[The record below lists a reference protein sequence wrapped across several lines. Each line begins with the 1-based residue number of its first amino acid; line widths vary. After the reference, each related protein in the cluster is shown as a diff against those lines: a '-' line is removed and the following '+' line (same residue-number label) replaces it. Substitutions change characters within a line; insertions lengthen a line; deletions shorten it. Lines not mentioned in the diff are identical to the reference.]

1 MIWYESKVNQFISGI
16 INAGKKPKNKNQIV
30 SYINAKYQAIELDRI
45 LNDMDQTEK
54 NEFVDKAAAYASST
68 IEEVSSVFAKVGN

>member
-1 MIWYESKVNQFISGI
+1 M
-16 INAGKKPKNKNQIV
+16 

-68 IEEVSSVFAKVGN
+68 IKEVSSVFAKVGN